1 MLSRSEARSA
11 EIQLPNEVIGQTDSI
26 TVVDGL
32 TAHGGI
38 IYARKTDKVL
48 KLGLDGQFDDKP
60 IEIRLYLV
68 ANSAV
73 RNWPASID
81 RNVKFN
87 NGFHQ
92 TLQYHS
98 NNLRQGNHN
107 VEV

>member
-26 TVVDGL
+26 TVVEGL
-32 TAHGGI
+32 TAHGGT

-60 IEIRLYLV
+60 IEIRINLV
-68 ANSAV
+68 ASSAI
-73 RNWPASID
+73 RIWPASTD

-87 NGFHQ
+87 SGFHPS
-92 TLQYHS
+92 LQYNS
-98 NNLRQGNHN
+98 NNVRQGNHN